1 MSSTPTRPN
10 VDAVLRGLKDFQR
23 DTVEYVY
30 QRLFLDA
37 DGQRRFLIAD
47 EVGLG
52 KTLVAR
58 GLIAKAI
65 DHLWDKVERIDVI
78 YICSNAGIARQNIN
92 RLNVTGEG
100 NFEIASRI
108 TLLPVT
114 IRDLKHRKLN
124 FISFTPG
131 TSFDLKSSLGQ
142 MDERALIYWL
152 LTRAWK
158 IRGKAPLNVLQ
169 GNAEPDNFRWRVQ
182 RFELE
187 HEIDESLANEFARS
201 LKLHDDSA
209 AKEGRETLRSRFD
222 KLCEQFGRIRQG
234 KNIPWE
240 ERCARLELVGELREL
255 LATTC
260 LTALEPDLVIL
271 DEFQRFRHLL
281 DGTDQ
286 ASGLA
291 RDFFEHPEVR
301 LLLLSAT
308 PYKMLT
314 LQSERDDGEDHYED
328 FLRTVKF
335 LQNDAPTTERFKML
349 LAEYRRELLRLGN
362 GGTDELRRIGR
373 LVEDNLRRVMSRTER
388 LAASED
394 RNGMLQVV
402 PCENLHLD
410 PAEVETYL
418 HLQKVARLLE
428 QSDVLEYWKSAP
440 YLLNFMD
447 QYEIKDAFHD
457 ALESELARP
466 LANALQSGEG
476 LLLQP
481 EQVEA
486 YGPIAPL
493 NARLRQ
499 LQADTIERGV
509 WKLLWIPPA
518 LPYYKLGGPFSET
531 GLQNFTKRLIFS
543 SWRVVPRAIASLLSY
558 EVERRIHTA
567 FESRPQNTQE
577 ARKRRRPLLRFA
589 KSAGRLTGMP
599 VLGLFYPSA
608 FLARQF
614 DPLLEFLDVAD
625 KTTPLDVPT
634 VLERI
639 RAKLDPHVQALC
651 DGYPTS
657 GLEDEA
663 WYWAAPIMLDLKD
676 DLDEAKSWWQQPDLA
691 SIWSGSTEE
700 DADEAEGEEN
710 ENTAWTEHV
719 AMARSLVEN
728 QLPLDHKLGRPPTD
742 LSRVL
747 ALLAMGGPA
756 ISALRSLRRSSCI
769 GHNQESRD
777 VDLALRNG
785 AGQVAWAF
793 GRLFNLPEAMMILRG
808 INREEPYWLRALEYC
823 TDGCLQAVLDEYQHV
838 LRESLG
844 LLDKPATDTIG
855 AIAEATVEAISLRT
869 ASLSPDYIRAG
880 SNGVLANR
888 EGPGMRIHF
897 AVRFGDEKSDEEK
910 SLVRS
915 GQVRTAFNSPFWPFV
930 LATTSVGQEGL
941 DFHTYCHAVV
951 HWNLPSNPVDLE
963 QREGRVHRYKG
974 HAVRKNLAAR
984 HGQTG
989 ISSSAN
995 DHWEQMFLDALSKRP
1010 AGATHLT
1017 PFWIYPGDAKI
1028 ERHVPALPLSRDQNR
1043 LEILRKSLAVYRM
1056 VFGQIRQD
1064 DLIAFLLARFP
1075 ESDIASIAKEL
1086 RIDLSPPKPAS
1097 TEQVREKHDA
1107 GSPSV

>member
-10 VDAVLRGLKDFQR
+10 VDAVLRGLKDFHR

-37 DGQRRFLIAD
+37 DRQRRFLIAD

-92 RLNVTGEG
+92 RLNVTGEA

-158 IRGKAPLNVLQ
+158 IQGKAPLNVLQ
-169 GNAEPDNFRWRVQ
+169 GNAEAENFRWRVE
-182 RFELE
+182 RFEQE
-187 HEIDESLANEFARS
+187 HEIDETLADEFARS
-201 LKLHDDSA
+201 LKLHDGSA
-209 AKEGRETLRSRFD
+209 EKEGRETLRLRFH
-222 KLCEQFGRIRQG
+222 KLCDQFGRIRQS
-234 KNIPWE
+234 IPWE
-240 ERCARLELVGELREL
+240 EACARRELVGKLREL

-314 LQSERDDGEDHYED
+314 LQTDRDDGDDHYED

-335 LQNDAPTTERFKML
+335 LQNESTTTERFKLL

-362 GGTDELRRIGR
+362 DGTNELRRIGR
-373 LVEDNLRRVMSRTER
+373 LVEDTLRRVMSRTER

-394 RNGMLQVV
+394 RNGMLEII
-402 PCENLHLD
+402 PCEKMHLD
-410 PAEVETYL
+410 AAEVETYL
-418 HLQKVARLLE
+418 HLQKVARLLG

-447 QYEIKDAFHD
+447 HYEIKDALD
-457 ALESELARP
+457 VALESELARP
-466 LANALQSGEG
+466 LANALQAGGG

-486 YGPIAPL
+486 YGLIVPL

-499 LQADTIERGV
+499 LQADTIERGA

-518 LPYYKLGGPFSET
+518 LPYYKLGGPFSEP

-558 EVERRIHTA
+558 EVERRIHTS
-567 FESRPQNTQE
+567 FEPRPQNTQE

-599 VLGLFYPSA
+599 VLGLLYPSV

-614 DPLLEFLDVAD
+614 DPLLEFLDFSD

-639 RAKLDPHVQALC
+639 RAKLDPHVQTLC
-651 DGYPTS
+651 AGYPTS

-663 WYWAAPIMLDLKD
+663 WYWAAPIMLDLKH
-676 DLDEAKSWWQQPDLA
+676 DLDGAKSWWQQPDLA
-691 SIWSGSTEE
+691 SIWSGSTGE
-700 DADEAEGEEN
+700 DAGETDEEEN

-728 QLPLDHKLGRPPTD
+728 QLPLDHKLGRPPAD

-747 ALLAMGGPA
+747 ALFALGGPA
-756 ISALRSLRRSSCI
+756 ISALRSLRRTGCI
-769 GHNQESRD
+769 SRDQESHG
-777 VDLALRNG
+777 VDLALRTG
-785 AGQVAWAF
+785 AAQIAWAF

-808 INREEPYWLRALEYC
+808 MNRAEPYWLRALEYC
-823 TDGCLQAVLDEYQHV
+823 IDGGLQAVLDEYQHV

-844 LLDKPATDTIG
+844 LLDKPATDTIA
-855 AIAEATVEAISLRT
+855 AISEATVEAISLRT
-869 ASLSPDYIRAG
+869 ASLSPDYIRTG

-888 EGPGMRIHF
+888 DGPGMRIHF
-897 AVRFGDEKSDEEK
+897 AVRFGDEKSEEEK

-915 GQVRTAFNSPFWPFV
+915 GQVRTAFNSPFWPFL

-974 HAVRKNLAAR
+974 HAVRKNLAAKHTQFR
-984 HGQTG
+984 M
-989 ISSSAN
+989 SSSAQ
-995 DHWEQMFLDALSKRP
+995 DPWEQMFLDALGQRP
-1010 AGATHLT
+1010 AGATDLT

-1043 LEILRKSLAVYRM
+1043 MEVLRKSLAVYRM

-1075 ESDIASIAKEL
+1075 ESEIPSIAKEL
-1086 RIDLSPPKPAS
+1086 RIDLAPPKPTS
-1097 TEQVREKHDA
+1097 PDHVSEQPADA
-1107 GSPSV
+1107 PPLT